1 MGSKLKRGQ
10 LVRWI
15 IDYEYYAAS
24 PTSYGVMPRGPI
36 YTYGIV
42 LEVSESDSGVVVV
55 FNFQDGSWNL
65 LNMLHDQFEILSG
78 E

>member
-1 MGSKLKRGQ
+1 MEPKLKRGQ

-15 IDYEYYAAS
+15 IDYEYYAAPS
-24 PTSYGVMPRGPI
+24 TSYGIIPQGPI

-42 LEVSESDSGVVVV
+42 LEVSESDSGAVVV
-55 FNFQDGSWNL
+55 FCFQDGTWNL